1 MKTPVIGQGLSKACE
16 QSPDEVQKNGY
27 LKKKLKKLSNEATLI
42 K

>member
-27 LKKKLKKLSNEATLI
+27 LKKKKKLSNEATLI

>member
-16 QSPDEVQKNGY
+16 QSPDEVQKNVY
-27 LKKKLKKLSNEATLI
+27 FIFFKFLSNEATLI